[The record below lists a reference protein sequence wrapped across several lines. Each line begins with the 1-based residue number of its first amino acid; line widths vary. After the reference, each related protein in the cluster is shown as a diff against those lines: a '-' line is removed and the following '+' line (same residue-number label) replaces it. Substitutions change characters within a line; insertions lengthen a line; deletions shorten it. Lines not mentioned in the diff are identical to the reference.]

1 MTPDDLD
8 RQHVMLS
15 SWNFHVMEPRDVDH
29 DHVIVI

>member
-1 MTPDDLD
+1 
-8 RQHVMLS
+8 VMLS